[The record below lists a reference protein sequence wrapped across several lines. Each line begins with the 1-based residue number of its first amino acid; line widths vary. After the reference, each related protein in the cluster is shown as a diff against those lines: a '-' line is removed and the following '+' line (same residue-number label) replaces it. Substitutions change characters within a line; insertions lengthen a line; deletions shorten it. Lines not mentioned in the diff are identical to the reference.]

1 MARILVIDDDPQ
13 IRRLVARACSSW
25 NYHVSEAEDGLA
37 ATLLME
43 DESYDLIITDIHM
56 PEMDGIELVTALRD
70 RSANVKI
77 LAISGG
83 WSGRAKEEVLLD
95 ADLLG
100 ADLVLP
106 KPFTLDE
113 LRSAVDGLVKGKA
126 QPPGS

>member
-1 MARILVIDDDPQ
+1 MARILVIDDDAQ
-13 IRRLVARACSSW
+13 VRSLVARACSSW
-25 NYHVSEAEDGLA
+25 SHEVAEAEDGLA
-37 ATLLME
+37 ATFLM
-43 DESYDLIITDIHM
+43 DEEAYDLVITDIHM
-56 PEMDGIELVTALRD
+56 PEMDGIELVTSLRD
-70 RSANVKI
+70 QAADVKI

-113 LRSAVDGLVKGKA
+113 LRFAVDGLLRISGS
-126 QPPGS
+126 PPPI